1 MAQLLKPQNVKIVTK
16 DGEIVISLQLD
27 ININL
32 NQLGVTNI
40 SENNSAVKPASKT
53 EEFSSTKDEN
63 LEWVIPDFK
72 KSEKVNFGK

>member
-32 NQLGVTNI
+32 NQSGSFDVNT
-40 SENNSAVKPASKT
+40 SASAVTTDVKKKT
-53 EEFSSTKDEN
+53 DDDVRWEIPEFKTT
-63 LEWVIPDFK
+63 
-72 KSEKVNFGK
+72 EKIKFGK

>member
-32 NQLGVTNI
+32 NHDNI
-40 SENNSAVKPASKT
+40 SCLIC
-53 EEFSSTKDEN
+53 
-63 LEWVIPDFK
+63 LET
-72 KSEKVNFGK
+72 S

>member
-32 NQLGVTNI
+32 NQLGAPTVSSGVSLPEQKTTT
-40 SENNSAVKPASKT
+40 SSKQDDVAW
-53 EEFSSTKDEN
+53 E
-63 LEWVIPDFK
+63 IPDFGPT
-72 KSEKVNFGK
+72 EKIKFGK